1 MSTFLTWTSWA
12 VPYKPSQTFTVITSP
27 WFLLYASCLV
37 NIAAEIHYLIFSLP
51 VLLFSFRW
59 VSVNNMWIIPV
70 SCELLLGPS
79 ALPFFFP
86 CTSLYDSAIRFEKI
100 APFSLWFAVILIKE
114 KKQCTQRDE
123 LCAVEHCGSLC
134 SVALVAVG
142 LSHMEIK
149 VNVNGDW
156 GLWSLSDVH
165 GVHCLGLTWSLLTL
179 LASRERKCY
188 CI

>member
-1 MSTFLTWTSWA
+1 MWTCWMSTFLTWTSWA

-79 ALPFFFP
+79 ALPFF
-86 CTSLYDSAIRFEKI
+86 SLAHRCMILPSGLKRLP
-100 APFSLWFAVILIKE
+100 PFHCDSLWFWSKR
-114 KKQCTQRDE
+114 K
-123 LCAVEHCGSLC
+123 S
-134 SVALVAVG
+134 SVPRETSSVQWSTVAV
-142 LSHMEIK
+142 SARQ
-149 VNVNGDW
+149 
-156 GLWSLSDVH
+156 LWL
-165 GVHCLGLTWSLLTL
+165 L
-179 LASRERKCY
+179 LAWAIWR
-188 CI
+188 